1 MLGNSLRVI
10 FCLETTRLNN
20 LWEFVIEAL
29 LTGRRH
35 RLHLI
40 MHGEEAYEELQ
51 NEPSSQFE
59 PRDRLEANVVF
70 ALLILH
76 FLILL

>member
-1 MLGNSLRVI
+1 MI

-20 LWEFVIEAL
+20 LREFVIEAL

-40 MHGEEAYEELQ
+40 MCNEEADEELQ